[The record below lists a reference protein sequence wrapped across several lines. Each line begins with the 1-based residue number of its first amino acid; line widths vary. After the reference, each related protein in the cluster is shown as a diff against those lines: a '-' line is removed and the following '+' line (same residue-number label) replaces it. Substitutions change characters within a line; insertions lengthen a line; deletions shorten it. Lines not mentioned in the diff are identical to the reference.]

1 MTAMDS
7 RRSNFPVFSAMTGLL
22 TYRIIVCVTGLLF
35 SMAEVN
41 ADENKKDF
49 MIFDEENHTAWVI
62 WWEK

>member
-7 RRSNFPVFSAMTGLL
+7 RRSKFLVISAMAGLL
-22 TYRIIVCVTGLLF
+22 TYLSIVCVTGLLF

-41 ADENKKDF
+41 ADENKKNF
-49 MIFDEENHTAWVI
+49 MIFDEENHMAWVI

>member
-1 MTAMDS
+1 MDVDITKTAMIGKVDFTGHEEMFDS
-7 RRSNFPVFSAMTGLL
+7 L
-22 TYRIIVCVTGLLF
+22 
-35 SMAEVN
+35 MAEVN

>member
-1 MTAMDS
+1 MTAMGS
-7 RRSNFPVFSAMTGLL
+7 RRRKFPVFAAMAGLL
-22 TYRIIVCVTGLLF
+22 TYLIIVCVTGLLF

-41 ADENKKDF
+41 ADENKKNF